1 MLVCYYHS
9 ISSGTG
15 IDGELAVQ
23 FGGVTGSSI
32 SLHNLS
38 IATLQADYDPFI
50 APDRD
55 LSYPE
60 EETWEVGEG
69 DSEPWML
76 SSCNQ
81 DNSTTDFLG
90 DRAYDWLEAD
100 DPALYSDEFSEPE
113 EWGINR

>member
-1 MLVCYYHS
+1 MFSLLFNSWGYGHASISVHVLVCYYHS

-55 LSYPE
+55 LCKSLRLEYFMYIDLSIINSLSRR
-60 EETWEVGEG
+60 G
-69 DSEPWML
+69 D
-76 SSCNQ
+76 
-81 DNSTTDFLG
+81 LG
-90 DRAYDWLEAD
+90 SW
-100 DPALYSDEFSEPE
+100 
-113 EWGINR
+113 